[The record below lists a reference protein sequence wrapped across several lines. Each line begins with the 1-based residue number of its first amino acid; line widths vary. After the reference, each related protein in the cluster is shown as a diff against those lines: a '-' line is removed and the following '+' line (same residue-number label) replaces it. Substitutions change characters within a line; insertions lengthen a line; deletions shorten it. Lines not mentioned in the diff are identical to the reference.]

1 MKDKANS
8 AKHLIEQQES
18 GVKKLRELLDAAEK
32 LGVMDKADP
41 ADLDALLKSL
51 DEIEAKDRAVMT
63 LVEAVTEA
71 LPKEEPKKTKPKKA
85 DAKKKEPKPE
95 PPKEEKKEE
104 PAEEEE
110 DDGMDFFD

>member
-51 DEIEAKDRAVMT
+51 DEIEAKDRAVMA
-63 LVEAVTEA
+63 LAEAVIERSA
-71 LPKEEPKKTKPKKA
+71 
-85 DAKKKEPKPE
+85 
-95 PPKEEKKEE
+95 PKEEKKETKKAAPKKKE
-104 PAEEEE
+104 PEPEPPKEDKKEEQAKEKDE
-110 DDGMDFFD
+110 DDEMDFFD